1 MSIKLLV
8 LRVTQCCNLNC
19 DYCYASEGPKVHMTQ
34 EVAISA
40 IERFSKPGDVLKIQF
55 TGGEPLLNMSLIQA
69 VYQYGIETNREFIL
83 SIQTNGTLL
92 SKEIC
97 QKLKQMRVSIGVS
110 LDGIGKANR
119 LRVYPDGKSSFEDVF
134 EGLQNLRAVGIKC
147 NLTTVV
153 TCENV
158 NSLDQ
163 ILQLSAYLG
172 HVYGVSLDFFRPLG
186 RGKHKLLK
194 ATQLDLEAGIDKLI
208 DQYDELK
215 RLNKRI
221 AIKALEKMENVIL
234 GDIKR
239 SVYCYAQTDQSLCM
253 DPEGNLSPCS
263 SLSDSAHWIG
273 NINSGLSLHHRDVHL
288 NQLSEICSQCEIFQ
302 YCMGGCPASDDK
314 TANCI
319 LNRKLYQYLINQR
332 R

>member
-8 LRVTQCCNLNC
+8 LRVTQRCNLNC

-34 EVAISA
+34 GVAISA
-40 IERFSKPGDVLKIQF
+40 IERFSRPGEVLKIQF
-55 TGGEPLLNMSLIQA
+55 TGGEPLLNMPLIEA
-69 VYQYGIETNREFIL
+69 IYIYGIETKRQLLL
-83 SIQTNGTLL
+83 SVQTNGTLL

-119 LRVYPDGKSSFEDVF
+119 LRTYPDGKSSFEDVL
-134 EGLQNLRAVGIKC
+134 EGLQNLRTVGIKC

-153 TCENV
+153 TCDNV
-158 NSLDQ
+158 HSLDQ

-172 HVYGVSLDFFRPLG
+172 HIHGVSLDFFRPLG
-186 RGKHKLLK
+186 RGKHKNLT
-194 ATQLDLEAGIDKLI
+194 ANQLDLEAGIDKLI
-208 DQYDELK
+208 NQYDELRRLHK
-215 RLNKRI
+215 RV
-221 AIKALEKMENVIL
+221 AIKAMEKMERVISS
-234 GDIKR
+234 DIKR
-239 SVYCYAQTDQSLCM
+239 AVYCYAQTDQSLCI
-253 DPEGNLSPCS
+253 DPEGNLYPCS
-263 SLSDSAHWIG
+263 SLSDSAHLIG
-273 NINSGLSLHHRDVHL
+273 NINSGLSMHQRDAHL
-288 NQLSEICSQCEIFQ
+288 MQLSEICSPCKILQ

-319 LNRKLYQYLINQR
+319 LNRKLHQYLTNQR